1 MKKTWVE
8 TPVFQVEELANI
20 EEEVQDCFH
29 ALTREV
35 NKNSAQLTAS
45 SNQVIPPYS
54 RAYLQ
59 VACPQKLVRETM
71 LVEPEALSNG
81 LVIGGVCIQAD
92 KRNDH
97 YLPVMN
103 LSDTEEIIIRRGQLI
118 CYAMHIVDDRVLIGL
133 DETMTEAEYYQLR
146 EFPAREADGAS
157 AGGIKYAREKFALEA
172 ARVGSRGVKS
182 PNEKSVLEEARVGS
196 RGVGDRKSVV

>member
-1 MKKTWVE
+1 MDSFDGILGLPFLRSVGAKLLFETDKLLTSKHRVKFMKKTWVE
-8 TPVFQVEELANI
+8 TPVFQVEELTNI
-20 EEEVQDCFH
+20 EEEVQDCFA

-54 RAYLQ
+54 RAYLR
-59 VACPQKLVRETM
+59 VACPQKLVGETM

-97 YLPVMN
+97 YLLVMN
-103 LSDTEEIIIRRGQLI
+103 LSDTEENSSATRCILW
-118 CYAMHIVDDRVLIGL
+118 
-133 DETMTEAEYYQLR
+133 MT
-146 EFPAREADGAS
+146 GC
-157 AGGIKYAREKFALEA
+157 
-172 ARVGSRGVKS
+172 
-182 PNEKSVLEEARVGS
+182 
-196 RGVGDRKSVV
+196 